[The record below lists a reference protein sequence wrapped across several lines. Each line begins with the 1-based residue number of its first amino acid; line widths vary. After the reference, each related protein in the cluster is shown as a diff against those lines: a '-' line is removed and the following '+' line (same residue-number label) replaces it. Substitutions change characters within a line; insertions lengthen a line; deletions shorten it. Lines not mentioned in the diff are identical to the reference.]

1 MSTVSIWP
9 LFTLAIIAV
18 LVLMPISSILRRVG
32 YSPWLA
38 LLWIVPFVNII
49 MLWVFAFGRWPR
61 DNTDQTQ
68 HFQT

>member
-68 HFQT
+68 HFQA

>member
-61 DNTDQTQ
+61 DNTDQAQ
-68 HFQT
+68 HFQA

>member
-9 LFTLAIIAV
+9 LFSLAIIIV
-18 LVLMPISSILRRVG
+18 LVLMPIVRILKRVG
-32 YSPWLA
+32 HSPWLA
-38 LLWIVPFVNII
+38 LLWLVPFVNII

-68 HFQT
+68 HFQA